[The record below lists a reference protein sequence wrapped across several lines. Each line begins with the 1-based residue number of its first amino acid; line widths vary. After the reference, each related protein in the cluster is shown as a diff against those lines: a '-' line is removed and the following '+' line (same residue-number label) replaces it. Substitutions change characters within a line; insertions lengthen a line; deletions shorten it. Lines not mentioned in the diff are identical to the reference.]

1 MNLHTNMHRLR
12 LSSGLV
18 LAVSN
23 KKSSRDKIN
32 GTVVVWLR
40 SPLSGTVW
48 GGLGGMASLEW
59 VWPCFRR
66 CARRPSLA
74 HPVCL
79 LLLQHHA
86 CLVGTMFST
95 MIKMDPPFGAVSQSP
110 ITGFLLHV
118 ALFIVSPHS
127 NRTVS

>member
-1 MNLHTNMHRLR
+1 MNLHTNMHCLR

-23 KKSSRDKIN
+23 KRSSRDKIN

-40 SPLSGTVW
+40 APLSGTVW

-86 CLVGTMFST
+86 FLVGTVFST
-95 MIKMDPPFGAVSQSP
+95 MIRMDPPLKLQASP
-110 ITGFLLHV
+110 QLQAFFYMLPCSWCLLT
-118 ALFIVSPHS
+118 AIEQ
-127 NRTVS
+127 